1 MLRIKYKIGKTF
13 ANIKRDLFEIEDFQ
27 FRIKEFVEI
36 TFPYLKD
43 KTKIR

>member
-1 MLRIKYKIGKTF
+1 MLRIKYKTGKTF
-13 ANIKRDLFEIEDFQ
+13 ANIMRDLFESEDFK